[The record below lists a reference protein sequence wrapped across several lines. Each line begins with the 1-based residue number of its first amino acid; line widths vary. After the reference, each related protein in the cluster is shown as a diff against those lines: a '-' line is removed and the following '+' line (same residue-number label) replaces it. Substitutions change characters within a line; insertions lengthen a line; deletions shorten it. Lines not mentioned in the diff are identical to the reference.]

1 MEKPQEIVQVKDL
14 IVGERYSSSS
24 YFEPSIIFIVKEIDE
39 SGTWIA
45 YINGDFG
52 LLYTSDSY
60 KFYKFPYSSLEKE
73 LT

>member
-24 YFEPSIIFIVKEIDE
+24 YFELFIVKEIDE